1 MTALEPDTGEREPV
15 PPRGWMP
22 DAAVGVVL
30 ALFFTLVAAHIG
42 TESGRRAMD
51 WFGYLL
57 LVVGAAAVGLCRR
70 RPRVALGLA
79 VVAIGV
85 YLGRGYSDNPVYV
98 SGWISLLALS
108 YRTDRRTAVIGAVV
122 LIAALAVAGTFAGPA
137 YDEFSLL
144 TAIFI
149 GWSVAAVAIGDA
161 LRNRRAYLS
170 GLRERAR
177 DLELTRTEEVR
188 RRIAEDRLRIAR
200 DLHDSVG
207 HAMATI
213 NVQAAAGA
221 HVADRDPAAAK
232 QALAVIA
239 RASGDVLEELTAML
253 AVLRDDAEAADRS
266 PAPGL
271 GQIPQL
277 VEATKSAGLRASLV
291 VEGPVGTVA
300 GPVGTAAYRIVQE
313 SLTNVIRHA
322 KATSAEV
329 VVRAGEDRGLEV
341 AVHDDGVGHGHGQG
355 HGHGHGHAHAPSGT
369 GEAVGGVGGVGIQG
383 MRERAE
389 STGGRLETG
398 PGADGGFVVR
408 ARWAGRP

>member
-1 MTALEPDTGEREPV
+1 MRPPRAARIVRTMTAVETGAGERGPL

-30 ALFFTLVAAHIG
+30 VLFFTLVGAHIG
-42 TESGRRAMD
+42 PEHGRRALD

-57 LVVGAAAVGLCRR
+57 LVAGAVAAALCRRWPRAAAV
-70 RPRVALGLA
+70 LA
-79 VVAIGV
+79 VTVLSS
-85 YLGRGYSDNPVYV
+85 YLGRRYPDNPVYV
-98 SGWISLLALS
+98 SGWYSLLALS
-108 YRTDRRTAVIGAVV
+108 WRTNRRTAVIGAV
-122 LIAALAVAGTFAGPA
+122 ALVTAMTVVGALVAPPG
-137 YDEFSLL
+137 DEFSLL
-144 TAIFI
+144 TGIFI
-149 GWSVAAVAIGDA
+149 GWSAAAVAAGDA

-170 GLRERAR
+170 GVRERAR
-177 DLELTRTEEVR
+177 SLELTRAEEAR

-213 NVQAAAGA
+213 TVQAAAGA

-232 QALAVIA
+232 RALAVIA

-291 VEGPVGTVA
+291 VEGPAGSVA

-329 VVRAGEDRGLEV
+329 VVRAGEDRGLDV
-341 AVHDDGVGHGHGQG
+341 VVRDDGVGH
-355 HGHGHGHAHAPSGT
+355 APPDL
-369 GEAVGGVGGVGIQG
+369 GEAVGGVGIQG

-398 PGADGGFVVR
+398 PGAGGGFVVR
-408 ARWAGRP
+408 ARWAGRQ